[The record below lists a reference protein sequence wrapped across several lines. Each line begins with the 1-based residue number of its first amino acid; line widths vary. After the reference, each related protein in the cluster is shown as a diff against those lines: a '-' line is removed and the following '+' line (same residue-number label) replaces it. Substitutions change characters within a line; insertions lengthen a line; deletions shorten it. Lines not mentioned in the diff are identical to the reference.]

1 MYSIL
6 FTLSCIL
13 MFYAMTVYFDKKDR
27 EFCSR
32 HLMASRI
39 VPYMAA
45 NCVIMMLLY
54 PFIANKTVIY
64 ISVVMAYMMFTCYI
78 DINYKKIYSFPTYA
92 VLLLSAGFIIIRFAK
107 RDLSPAGITAAV
119 IWSLFI
125 IAVFIAIKM
134 GRGDVGVITV
144 YNLYILIIS
153 GRPEPDVLSLIR
165 RLSESLLITI
175 TIYILYSAC
184 SLLYQ
189 RVIRKK
195 GKEMIPFAPSVYMAF
210 IIASVNYG

>member
-6 FTLSCIL
+6 FTLSCVL

-32 HLMASRI
+32 HLLASRI

-54 PFIANKTVIY
+54 PFVTNKTVIY
-64 ISVVMAYMMFTCYI
+64 TSVVMAYMMFTCYI
-78 DINYKKIYSFPTYA
+78 DIHYKKIYSFPTYA
-92 VLLLSAGFIIIRFAK
+92 VLLLSAGLIIIRCAN

-119 IWSLFI
+119 VWSLFI
-125 IAVFIAIKM
+125 TAVFIAVKM
-134 GRGDVGVITV
+134 GRGDVGLITV
-144 YNLYILIIS
+144 FHLYILIIS
-153 GRPEPDVLSLIR
+153 GRPEPDILPLVG
-165 RLSESLLITI
+165 RLSESLLITVA
-175 TIYILYSAC
+175 IYILYSAC

-195 GKEMIPFAPSVYMAF
+195 TKEMIPFAPSVYMAL